1 METLF
6 KIVNGERIAMTAGE
20 ASAFLASQPGTNL
33 NPVPQSVTPRQARRA
48 LLTWGITA
56 AQVTAFIDAIEDE
69 QEKATAQID
78 WEYATEIR
86 RDNPLIAA
94 FAAYLEKTT
103 EEVDDFFRDAAGI

>member
-1 METLF
+1 METLY
-6 KIVNGERIAMTAGE
+6 KVVNGERVAMTEGE
-20 ASAFLASQPGTNL
+20 AAAFLSSQPGTNL

-48 LLTWGITA
+48 LLTWGITSEDVLTFLNSIENPSAKEA
-56 AQVTAFIDAIEDE
+56 AL
-69 QEKATAQID
+69 ID

-103 EEVDDFFRDAAGI
+103 EEVDDFFRDAGGI